1 LGPILV
7 SNQIKGVKKMF
18 KKIATMAAVVPLLA
32 TLASPASAAD
42 VTGKKAEV
50 TPQEI
55 IVKFKDNVSNS
66 EAKSFAVKAKDEVK
80 EKGPKFHV
88 IKVKDGSVEDAIKEY
103 ENSGKV
109 EYAEPNFTYH
119 ATWTPN
125 DYYFNNGVQWAPQ
138 KVSAQSAWDITRGSS
153 SVKVAIIDTGVDYN
167 HPDLAGGVIKGYD
180 YVDNDWDPMDRNNHG
195 THCAGIAAATTNNST
210 GIAGMAPNVYIYAV
224 RVLDA
229 NGSGSLDDVAN
240 GIYHAVD
247 NGVKVVSLS
256 LGGPSGATSLQNAVS
271 YAASKGVVVVAAAG
285 NENTSAPSY
294 PAYYSSAIAVAAT
307 DRNDNRASFSNY
319 GSWVD
324 VAAPGV
330 DIASTV
336 RNGGYQYMSG
346 TSMAT
351 PLVAGIAGL
360 LASQGRSASN
370 IRAAIENTADYVPG
384 TGSYW
389 SKGRVNAAD
398 AVRY

>member
-1 LGPILV
+1 ML
-7 SNQIKGVKKMF
+7 KKM
-18 KKIATMAAVVPLLA
+18 ATMAAVLPLVVS
-32 TLASPASAAD
+32 LASPATAAKSTE
-42 VTGKKAEV
+42 VKANV

-55 IVKFKDNVSNS
+55 IVKFKDDVSDS
-66 EAKSFAVKAKDEVK
+66 KAKALAVKANDELK

-88 IKVKDGSVEDAIKEY
+88 IKVKEGSVEDAIAEY
-103 ENSGKV
+103 EESGDV
-109 EYAEPNFTYH
+109 EYEEPNYTYH
-119 ATWTPN
+119 ASWTPN
-125 DYYFNNGVQWAPQ
+125 DTYFNNGVQWAPQ

-180 YVDNDWDPMDRNNHG
+180 YVDNDWDPMDLNNHG
-195 THCAGIAAATTNNST
+195 THAAGIAAATTNNSR

-256 LGGPSGATSLQNAVS
+256 LGGPSGATSLQNAVN

-285 NENTSAPSY
+285 NESTSAPSY
-294 PAYYSSAIAVAAT
+294 PAYYSNAIAVAAT
-307 DRNDNRASFSNY
+307 DRNDNKASFSNY

-336 RNGGYQYMSG
+336 RNGGYAYMSG
-346 TSMAT
+346 TSMAC

-370 IRAAIENTADYVPG
+370 IRAAIENTTNTTPG
-384 TGSYW
+384 TGTYY
-389 SKGRVNAAD
+389 SKGRVNAAN

>member
-1 LGPILV
+1 MI
-7 SNQIKGVKKMF
+7 
-18 KKIATMAAVVPLLA
+18 KKIATMAAVLPLVVS
-32 TLASPASAAD
+32 LASPAAAAKSTE
-42 VTGKKAEV
+42 VKANV

-55 IVKFKDNVSNS
+55 IVKFKDNVSDS
-66 EAKSFAVKAKDEVK
+66 KAKSLAVKAKDEVK
-80 EKGPKFHV
+80 EKTPKFHV
-88 IKVKDGSVEDAIKEY
+88 IKVKDGNVEAAIAEY
-103 ENSGKV
+103 EASGDV
-109 EYAEPNFTYH
+109 EYAEPNYTYH
-119 ATWTPN
+119 ASWTPN
-125 DYYFNNGVQWAPQ
+125 DTYFSNGVQYAPQ

-153 SVKVAIIDTGVDYN
+153 STKIAILDTGVDYN
-167 HPDLAGGVIKGYD
+167 HPDLAGKVIKGYD
-180 YVDNDWDPMDRNNHG
+180 YVDNDWDPMDRHDHG
-195 THCAGIAAATTNNST
+195 THAAGIAAAQTNNAR
-210 GIAGMAPNVYIYAV
+210 GIAGMAPSVSIYAV

-229 NGSGSLDDVAN
+229 NGSGSLDDIAN

-247 NGVKVVSLS
+247 SGAKVVSLS
-256 LGGPSGATSLQNAVS
+256 LGGPSGSTSLQNAVN
-271 YAASKGVVVVAAAG
+271 YAVSKGSVVVVAAG

-294 PAYYSSAIAVAAT
+294 PAYYSGAIAVAAT

-336 RNGGYQYMSG
+336 RNGGYAYMSG
-346 TSMAT
+346 TSMAC

-360 LASQGRSASN
+360 LASQGRSAAN

-384 TGSYW
+384 TGSYY

>member
-1 LGPILV
+1 
-7 SNQIKGVKKMF
+7 MF
-18 KKIATMAAVVPLLA
+18 KKIATMAAVLPLVVS
-32 TLASPASAAD
+32 LASPASAAKSTE
-42 VTGKKAEV
+42 VKANV

-55 IVKFKDNVSNS
+55 IVKFKDGVSDS
-66 EAKSFAVKAKDEVK
+66 KAKSIAFKAKDEVK
-80 EKGPKFHV
+80 EKGSKFHV
-88 IKVKDGSVEDAIKEY
+88 IKVKEGTVEEAIAEY
-103 ENSGKV
+103 EMSGDV
-109 EYAEPNFTYH
+109 EYAEPNYTYH
-119 ATWTPN
+119 ISWTPN
-125 DYYFNNGVQWAPQ
+125 DTYFSNGVQWAPQ

-153 SVKVAIIDTGVDYN
+153 SVKVAILDTGVDYN

-180 YVDNDWDPMDRNNHG
+180 YVDNDWDPMDRHDHG
-195 THCAGIAAATTNNST
+195 THAAGIAAATTNNAR
-210 GIAGMAPNVYIYAV
+210 GIAGMAPNVMIYAV

-229 NGSGSLDDVAN
+229 NGSGSLDDIAN

-247 NGVKVVSLS
+247 NGAKVVSMS
-256 LGGPSGATSLQNAVS
+256 LGGPSGSTSLQNAVN
-271 YAASKGVVVVAAAG
+271 YATSKGAVVVAAAG

-294 PAYYSSAIAVAAT
+294 PAYYSGAIAVAAT

-336 RNGGYQYMSG
+336 RNGGYAYMSG
-346 TSMAT
+346 TSMAC

-360 LASQGRSASN
+360 LASQGRSAAN

-384 TGSYW
+384 TGSYY

>member
-1 LGPILV
+1 MI
-7 SNQIKGVKKMF
+7 
-18 KKIATMAAVVPLLA
+18 KKIATMAAVLPLVVTLA
-32 TLASPASAAD
+32 TPAAAAKSTE
-42 VTGKKAEV
+42 VKAKV

-55 IVKFKDNVSNS
+55 IVKFKDSVSES
-66 EAKSFAVKAKDEVK
+66 KVKSLAVKGKDEVK
-80 EKGPKFHV
+80 EKGSKFHV
-88 IKVKDGSVEDAIKEY
+88 IKVKDGNVDAAIAEY
-103 ENSGKV
+103 EASGDV
-109 EYAEPNFTYH
+109 EYAEPNYTYH
-119 ATWTPN
+119 ASWTPN
-125 DYYFNNGVQWAPQ
+125 DTYFSNGVQYAPQ

-153 SVKVAIIDTGVDYN
+153 TTKIAIIDTGVDYN
-167 HPDLAGGVIKGYD
+167 HPDLAGKVIKGYD
-180 YVDNDWDPMDRNNHG
+180 YVSDDWDPMDQNDHG
-195 THCAGIAAATTNNST
+195 THAAGIAAAATNNAR
-210 GIAGMAPNVYIYAV
+210 GIAGMAPNVSIYAV

-247 NGVKVVSLS
+247 NGAKVVSLS
-256 LGGPSGATSLQNAVS
+256 LGGPGSATSLQNAVN
-271 YAASKGVVVVAAAG
+271 YAVSKGVVVVAAAG

-294 PAYYSSAIAVAAT
+294 PAYYSGAIAVAAT
-307 DRNDNRASFSNY
+307 DRNDLRASFSNY

-336 RNGGYQYMSG
+336 RNGGYAYMSG
-346 TSMAT
+346 TSMAC
-351 PLVAGIAGL
+351 PLVAGVAGL

-370 IRAAIENTADYVPG
+370 IRAAIENTADPISG
-384 TGSYW
+384 TGSYY